1 LGRGFAVLLNK
12 RGEEKLINQK
22 RKLLVERNSSS
33 LVVCKPPQPATGIVI
48 SLDQYR
54 ERY

>member
-1 LGRGFAVLLNK
+1 LNK

-22 RKLLVERNSSS
+22 RRLLVERNSSS
-33 LVVCKPPQPATGIVI
+33 LVVCITPQPAAGIVF

-54 ERY
+54 ER